1 MKLRLQLLI
10 ILNLLIFHSCYAQP
24 QDSIIHQSWLNLKE
38 MLLRKANHV
47 KELSDLLSK
56 SSKITKTIPE
66 DARNFAQLFSNTIN
80 AVKNINVSSIET
92 INIQHQQLNSILKKL
107 LKKSLKNSKSKN
119 WNDPAIEIHGQ
130 LEGCENRIRY
140 ASNQY
145 NDICHKYGLSGMFFG
160 SYETE

>member
-1 MKLRLQLLI
+1 MIFRLQLLL
-10 ILNLLIFHSCYAQP
+10 ILNLLIFHNCYAQQ
-24 QDSIIHQSWLNLKE
+24 QDSTINQYWLNLKE
-38 MLLRKANHV
+38 MLLRKANHL

-56 SSKITKTIPE
+56 SSKINKTIPE
-66 DARNFAQLFSNTIN
+66 TAQNFAQLFSNTIN
-80 AVKNINVSSIET
+80 AVKKIDVSSMET
-92 INIQHQQLNSILKKL
+92 INIQHQQLTNILKKL
-107 LKKSLKNSKSKN
+107 LKKSLNNSKSKN

-160 SYETE
+160 AYRPE